1 MAIDLEKKIIKKA
14 IKGDTQAFEKLII
27 QYEKKV
33 YNICFHMFK
42 NEHDSYDVSQE
53 VFIKVYQSLDK
64 FDFKS
69 SFSTWIHRIAVN
81 ACIDEIRKRKRKE
94 SKTESIDNTYDN
106 ESHTIQKQYVDK
118 TLTPEENVLKKER
131 INDIKQA
138 LDQLKEDHRMI
149 IILRD
154 VKGYSYEEISN
165 SLDCS
170 LGTVKSR
177 IARARSNL
185 KEIIKANM
193 EQK

>member
-106 ESHTIQKQYVDK
+106 ESRTIQKQYVDK

-165 SLDCS
+165 ILDCS